1 MRDYEELKMLLCEE
15 LEKIAKKGELTA
27 GSLDT
32 IDKLTHSIKSLL
44 TIMAM
49 EEGGESYARYGGSY
63 ARGRSREGGSY
74 RDGRS
79 REGGSYESYARG
91 QRRDSMGRYSRRG
104 YSREDD
110 IAERLMDIMEDID
123 DPKVKQTLHK
133 AIEKMEE

>member
-1 MRDYEELKMLLCEE
+1 MREMEELKMLLCEE

-27 GSLDT
+27 GSLET

-49 EEGGESYARYGGSY
+49 EEGGESYARGSY

-74 RDGRS
+74 RGGS
-79 REGGSYESYARG
+79 YEGGSYARG
-91 QRRDSMGRYSRRG
+91 RDSMGRYSRRG